1 MRRVAK
7 RYSEEREIAPN
18 KNKYNSKFMAVFK
31 SEDFKITK
39 AIKLQDFPTE
49 IETTLKDKEKEK
61 MLDEVQQ
68 PLSELQDVMYAHNRY
83 GVLIC
88 LQGMDTSGKD
98 SLIREVFKEFNP
110 RGVVVHSFKT
120 PNSTEL
126 EHDYL
131 WRHYLALPEKGK
143 FAVFNRTHYENVLVT
158 RVHPEYILNEN
169 LPGIEKVEDITPEFW
184 ENRFEQ
190 INNFEKHITQNGT
203 IVLKFFFYMSKEE
216 QRKRLLRRLE
226 EEEHHWKF
234 SPGDLKERERWDDYM
249 KYYEEAINK
258 TSKPHAPWYVIP
270 ADDKEM
276 ARYMVGRII
285 WEEMQKYTDIKEP
298 ALDEKVK
305 LNFAEYKKQLE

>member
-1 MRRVAK
+1 MD
-7 RYSEEREIAPN
+7 SINPD
-18 KNKYNSKFMAVFK
+18 
-31 SEDFKITK
+31 DFKVVDT
-39 AIKLQDFPTE
+39 IKLSKIPTRLN
-49 IETTLKDKEKEK
+49 IEADDDEKKDKLLK
-61 MLDEVQQ
+61 VQQ
-68 PLSELQDVMYAHNRY
+68 KLSKKQDAMYAHNRHA
-83 GVLIC
+83 VLIC

-158 RVHPEYILNEN
+158 RVHPEYVLFEN
-169 LPGIEKVEDITPEFW
+169 LPGIERVEDITPEFW

-190 INNFEKHITQNGT
+190 IKAFEKHISQNGT
-203 IVLKFFFYMSKEE
+203 TVLKFYFHMSKEE
-216 QRKRLLRRLE
+216 QRKRLLNRLE
-226 EEEHHWKF
+226 NAADNWKF
-234 SPGDLKERERWDDYM
+234 SVGDLKERERWDDYM

-258 TSKPHAPWYVIP
+258 TAKKHAPWYIIP

-276 ARYMVGRII
+276 SRYIVAKII
-285 WEEMQKYTDIKEP
+285 WEEMQKLTDITEP
-298 ALDEKVK
+298 ALDKNVK
-305 LNFAEYKKQLE
+305 ANIDIYKKQLE

>member
-1 MRRVAK
+1 MQNFN
-7 RYSEEREIAPN
+7 ID
-18 KNKYNSKFMAVFK
+18 
-31 SEDFKITK
+31 DFKVTRNV
-39 AIKLQDFPTE
+39 KLSDFQTE
-49 IETTLKDKEKEK
+49 INSTWDEDKKEKE
-61 MLDEVQQ
+61 LDQ
-68 PLSELQDVMYAHNRY
+68 LRNKISEWQDILYAHNRY

-169 LPGIEKVEDITPEFW
+169 IPTIEKVEDIKADFW

-203 IVLKFFFYMSKEE
+203 IVLKFYFHMSKDE
-216 QRKRLLRRLE
+216 QKKRLLKRLIE
-226 EEEHHWKF
+226 KEHQWKF
-234 SPGDLKERERWDDYM
+234 SPGDLKEREHWDDYM
-249 KYYEEAINK
+249 KFYEEILNK
-258 TSKPHAPWYVIP
+258 SSREDAPWFVIP
-270 ADDKEM
+270 SDDKEM
-276 ARYMVGRII
+276 ARYLVAKIM
-285 WEEMQKYTDIKEP
+285 WEELQKFPVKEP
-298 ALDEKVK
+298 ELTEKDK
-305 LNFAEYKKQLE
+305 ENFELYKQQLG